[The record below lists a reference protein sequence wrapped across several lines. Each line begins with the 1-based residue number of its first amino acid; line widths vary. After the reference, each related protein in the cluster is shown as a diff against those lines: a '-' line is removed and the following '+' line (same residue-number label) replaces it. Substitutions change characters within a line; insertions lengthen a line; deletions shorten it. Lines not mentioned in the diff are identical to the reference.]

1 MKISIV
7 YFSSSGR
14 TARMAE
20 EIKAG
25 IAAAS
30 AEIEVGLFPIT
41 ELTAAAE
48 NEAHV
53 AFVNESSAVIVGTP
67 DYYAA
72 EANQLKTWL
81 DTGPCKFADKL
92 CGAYAT
98 ANFMQGGADVAIQS
112 VLTQLL
118 VKGAVLYSSG
128 VSKGL
133 PFIHLGPICLKDQ
146 EESAAEL
153 FQVYGTRF
161 AGKALELFA

>member
-7 YFSSSGR
+7 YFTSSGR

-30 AEIEVGLFPIT
+30 ADIEVGLFPIS
-41 ELTAAAE
+41 ELTADQSHAE
-48 NEAHV
+48 NV
-53 AFVNESSAVIVGTP
+53 AFVNDSAAVIVGTP

-81 DTGPCKFADKL
+81 DACPCKLADKL

-98 ANFMQGGADVAIQS
+98 ANFLQGGGDIAIQS
-112 VLTQLL
+112 VLTQIL
-118 VKGAVLYSSG
+118 VKGAVIYSSG
-128 VSKGL
+128 VSQGL

-146 EESAAEL
+146 EDSAADL
-153 FQVYGTRF
+153 FRTYGQRF
-161 AGKALELFA
+161 AKKALDLFA

>member
-7 YFSSSGR
+7 YFSSTGR
-14 TARMAE
+14 TAKMAK
-20 EIKAG
+20 EIKKG

-30 AEIEVGLFPIT
+30 ADIEVGLFPIT
-41 ELTAAAE
+41 ELTTYNEE
-48 NEAHV
+48 NI
-53 AFVNESSAVIVGTP
+53 AFVNDSAAVIVGTP
-67 DYYAA
+67 DYYAS

-81 DTGPCKFADKL
+81 DTCPCKLADKL

-98 ANFMQGGADVAIQS
+98 ANFLQGGADVAIQS

-118 VKGAVLYSSG
+118 VKGTVIYSSG

-146 EESAAEL
+146 EEAAADL
-153 FQVYGTRF
+153 FQTYGTRF
-161 AGKALELFA
+161 AAKALELFA

>member
-7 YFSSSGR
+7 YFTSTGR
-14 TARMAE
+14 TSSMAQ
-20 EIKAG
+20 EIQKG

-30 AEIEVGLFPIT
+30 PEIEVGLFPIS
-41 ELTAAAE
+41 ELTNY
-48 NEAHV
+48 NEDNL
-53 AFVNESSAVIVGTP
+53 AFVNESAAVIVGTP

-81 DTGPCKFADKL
+81 DTCPAKLADKL
-92 CGAYAT
+92 CGAYCT
-98 ANFMQGGADVAIQS
+98 ANFLQGGADIAIQS

-133 PFIHLGPICLKDQ
+133 PFIHLGPVCLKDQ
-146 EESAAEL
+146 EEAAAPLFQTFGERFANKAMEL
-153 FQVYGTRF
+153 FG
-161 AGKALELFA
+161 